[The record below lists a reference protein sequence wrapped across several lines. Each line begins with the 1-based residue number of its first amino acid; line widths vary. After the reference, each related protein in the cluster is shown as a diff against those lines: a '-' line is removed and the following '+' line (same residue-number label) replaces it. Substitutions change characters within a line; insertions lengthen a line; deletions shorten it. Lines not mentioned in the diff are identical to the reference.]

1 MATMIQAIRMALHV
15 GETRLGVTDIFGEDV
30 GPPLGGVFTGT
41 QGLETAWNTPLDE
54 RGIVGTAIGL
64 ALAGQKPVAE
74 IQFCDYAFNTIDL
87 LKIAGNTY
95 WASGGDWNVPMVLMT
110 PVGAGIRGS
119 IYHSHSFDATA
130 THIPGW
136 KIVMPSTPRDA
147 YGLMLSAIQDPNPVM
162 YLMPK
167 ALLRMKAA
175 PGELIPGEPE
185 DEKQLSHMID
195 APLGDRSAWKPTWPN
210 LQELYIPIGEA
221 RLAREGSHVTV
232 ITYGRNVPMCLAAA
246 DELGSDGIDV
256 EVVDLRSLHP
266 YDWPMI
272 ESSVRK
278 TNRVLLVNEDT
289 EVTNFGEHLLRR
301 IVEEMFYELHAP
313 PKLIAGAHVPGI
325 GLADNL
331 ERASVPQKEG
341 IKTAILELARHEP

>member
-15 GETRLGVTDIFGEDV
+15 GESKLGVTDIFGEDV

-64 ALAGQKPVAE
+64 ALAGRKPVAE

-95 WASGGDWNVPMVLMT
+95 WTSGGDWNVPMVLMT

-162 YLMPK
+162 FLMPK
-167 ALLRMKAA
+167 ALLRMKSA

-185 DEKQLSHMID
+185 DEKQLSSMID
-195 APLGDRSAWKPTWPN
+195 APLGDRSAWKPQWPE

-221 RLAREGSHVTV
+221 RRAREGRDVTV

-246 DELGSDGIDV
+246 DELAAEGIDT
-256 EVVDLRSLHP
+256 EIVDLRSLHP

-272 ESSVRK
+272 EASVRK
-278 TNRVLLVNEDT
+278 TNRVLCVNEDT
-289 EVTNFGEHLLRR
+289 EVTNFGEHLVRR

-331 ERASVPQKEG
+331 ERASVPQKES
-341 IKTAILELARHEP
+341 IKVAIAELARHEP

>member
-1 MATMIQAIRMALHV
+1 MSTMIQAIRMALHV
-15 GETRLGVTDIFGEDV
+15 GEKKLGVTDIFGEDV

-64 ALAGQKPVAE
+64 AMAGRKPVAE

-95 WASGGDWNVPMVLMT
+95 WTTGGDWNVPMVLMT

-119 IYHSHSFDATA
+119 VYHSHSFDATA
-130 THIPGW
+130 TRIPGW
-136 KIVMPSTPRDA
+136 KIVMPSTPLDA
-147 YGLMLSAIQDPNPVM
+147 YGLMLSAIADPNPVM
-162 YLMPK
+162 FLMPK
-167 ALLRMKAA
+167 ALLRMKSA
-175 PGELIPGEPE
+175 PGELCPGEPE

-195 APLGDRSAWKPTWPN
+195 APLGDRTTWKPTWPE

-221 RLAREGSHVTV
+221 KIAREGSSVTV
-232 ITYGRNVPMCLAAA
+232 LTYGRNVPMCLAAA
-246 DELGSDGIDV
+246 EELAEEGVSV

-266 YDWPMI
+266 YDWPTI
-272 ESSVRK
+272 EASVRK
-278 TNRVLLVNEDT
+278 TNRVLCVNEDT
-289 EVTNFGEHLLRR
+289 EVTNFGEHLIRR
-301 IVEEMFYELHAP
+301 IIEELFYELHAP
-313 PKLIAGAHVPGI
+313 PKLLAGAHIPGI

-331 ERASVPQKEG
+331 ERASVPQKET
-341 IKTAILELARHEP
+341 IKAAIAELAHHEP